1 MRLSYVYDRDHVR
14 VWKHGWPQDRFEVL
28 TRSEF
33 AVLLLICEK
42 FEITIRESL
51 D

>member
-1 MRLSYVYDRDHVR
+1 MHLSYIVDRDHVR

-33 AVLLLICEK
+33 GVLRSVCEK
-42 FEITIRESL
+42 FEISLREKL